1 MAQPIERNQDATVY
15 VGNLDDRCTDA
26 LVWELMAQAGPI
38 VNVHLPKDRVTQM
51 HQNYGFCEYV
61 SEDDADYS
69 CKILNQVKLFGK
81 PLRIN
86 KATSD
91 KKNLDVGASLFI
103 GNLAPDADETL
114 LRDTFSAFGTIMG
127 HAKVARDLETGQSK
141 GYGFV
146 SFDNFE
152 SSDAAID
159 AMNGQILA
167 NKPITV
173 GYAYKKDGKGERHGS
188 AAERLIAA
196 QGRKNQ
202 PSMPNRLFADIPGA
216 GPGGFT
222 PTGSNATGVAPLSR
236 PPPSFSQPH
245 SQPPP
250 GMPRPPAPYGQQP
263 PPPRFGGY
271 PNHMQQSSQQ
281 YHGSNA
287 IPLGQPSRPPPFG
300 AMGAPAPPPGP
311 PGMYAPNPNQP
322 PMMQG
327 GPPPGYPPMPPQ
339 GFPGAPPMR
348 PPGNY
353 APYGAPPGPPQH
365 QGYPGNGP
373 SSFRTVQHTV
383 KAWGSNTR
391 HTGQFRS
398 VTLAASQALPP
409 TPDSTYDV
417 IVVGGGHAGSE
428 ACAAAARTGAK
439 TLLLT
444 QKLDTIG
451 EMSCNPSFGGVGK
464 GVLVREIDALDG
476 LCGRI
481 SDLAGVQFRI
491 LNRSKGPAVH
501 GPRAQIDR
509 KLYKK
514 HMQKALHEYPNLT
527 IKAGSVS
534 DIVLGAEI
542 LPPTPGTNNVQG
554 EIKGIKLDSGEV
566 IHAPKAG
573 FELSRL
579 KTGTPPRLDGKTI
592 DYSELV
598 PQHGDMPP
606 SPFSF
611 LNKEVANGHNQLA
624 CYQTSTNPR
633 THEVIRNNLHKS
645 IHIRETVKGPRYCPS
660 IESKV
665 MRFATKEAHTI
676 WLEPEGYDTDVVYP
690 NGISMTLPEEE
701 QIEMLRTIKGLENVT
716 VLRCGYGVEYDYV
729 DPRELKRT
737 LETHRIQGLYLAG
750 QINGTTGYEEA
761 AAQGVLAG
769 INAGLAAQSKPPLI
783 LTRADA
789 YIGVLVDDLVTKG
802 VEEPYRIFTSRSEY
816 RLTLRADN
824 ADLRLTRKG
833 REAGC
838 VTDYRWKV
846 YQQMEEEMTRGMELM
861 NELKLSPHKWTELG
875 LGKSDDGIKRSAMEM
890 LGFPNVNINQFQE
903 IIPELKSLDPMVQAK
918 IEIEGAYSVYLRR
931 QGAEVTAFMRD
942 ETMELPADMDYSVI
956 PNLSNENRSKLERQ
970 RPATL
975 GAAKRIEGMTPTS
988 ILELLKYVQRT
999 KRPSTTITGAPIR
1012 SGSRKDRLRQRLMA
1026 KEF

>member
-1 MAQPIERNQDATVY
+1 MFKVSRRLVLVSHTATVSR
-15 VGNLDDRCTDA
+15 NAFSTLAKTPFRA
-26 LVWELMAQAGPI
+26 LEHSTRVWCARSTLSG
-38 VNVHLPKDRVTQM
+38 
-51 HQNYGFCEYV
+51 
-61 SEDDADYS
+61 
-69 CKILNQVKLFGK
+69 QV
-81 PLRIN
+81 
-86 KATSD
+86 
-91 KKNLDVGASLFI
+91 
-103 GNLAPDADETL
+103 
-114 LRDTFSAFGTIMG
+114 
-127 HAKVARDLETGQSK
+127 
-141 GYGFV
+141 
-146 SFDNFE
+146 
-152 SSDAAID
+152 
-159 AMNGQILA
+159 
-167 NKPITV
+167 
-173 GYAYKKDGKGERHGS
+173 
-188 AAERLIAA
+188 
-196 QGRKNQ
+196 
-202 PSMPNRLFADIPGA
+202 
-216 GPGGFT
+216 
-222 PTGSNATGVAPLSR
+222 
-236 PPPSFSQPH
+236 
-245 SQPPP
+245 
-250 GMPRPPAPYGQQP
+250 
-263 PPPRFGGY
+263 
-271 PNHMQQSSQQ
+271 
-281 YHGSNA
+281 
-287 IPLGQPSRPPPFG
+287 
-300 AMGAPAPPPGP
+300 
-311 PGMYAPNPNQP
+311 
-322 PMMQG
+322 
-327 GPPPGYPPMPPQ
+327 
-339 GFPGAPPMR
+339 
-348 PPGNY
+348 
-353 APYGAPPGPPQH
+353 
-365 QGYPGNGP
+365 
-373 SSFRTVQHTV
+373 
-383 KAWGSNTR
+383 
-391 HTGQFRS
+391 RS

-409 TPDSTYDV
+409 TPETSYDV

-542 LPPTPGTNNVQG
+542 LPPTPGQNNIQG
-554 EIKGIKLDSGEV
+554 EIRGIKLESGEV
-566 IHAPKAG
+566 IHAPKVIITTGTFLRGEIHIGLEAYPAGRIGEEASIGLSDSLAQAG

-592 DYSELV
+592 DFSELT
-598 PQHGDMPP
+598 PQYGDQPP
-606 SPFSF
+606 LPFSY

-624 CYQTSTNPR
+624 CYQTSTNPK

-660 IESKV
+660 IESKI
-665 MRFATKEAHTI
+665 MRFTTKEAHTI
-676 WLEPEGYDTDVVYP
+676 WLEPEGYDTDVIYP
-690 NGISMTLPEEE
+690 NGISMTLPEKE

-761 AAQGVLAG
+761 AAQGILAG
-769 INAGLAAQSKPPLI
+769 INAGLAAQFKAPLI

-789 YIGVLVDDLVTKG
+789 YIGVLVDDLITKG

-833 REAGC
+833 YEAGC
-838 VTDYRWKV
+838 VTDYRWNI
-846 YQQMEEEMTRGMELM
+846 YQKMEADMNRGMQLM
-861 NELKLSPHKWTELG
+861 SETKLSPFKWAEYG
-875 LGKSDDGIKRSAMEM
+875 FSKSDDGVKRSAIDM
-890 LGFPNVNINQFQE
+890 LAFPNTKIQQFYE
-903 IIPELKSLDPMVQAK
+903 AIPELKDMDPAVQSK

-942 ETMELPADMDYSVI
+942 EAMELPADLDYSVI
-956 PNLSNENRSKLERQ
+956 ANLSNENRTKLERH

-975 GAAKRIEGMTPTS
+975 GAAKRIEGITPTS
-988 ILELLKYVQRT
+988 ILELLKYIQKTR
-999 KRPSTTITGAPIR
+999 RPSTMITGEPIR
-1012 SGSRKDRLRQRLMA
+1012 SGSRKDRLRKRTLE
-1026 KEF
+1026 KPF

>member
-1 MAQPIERNQDATVY
+1 MFQVSKRLLLVSHSTTVS
-15 VGNLDDRCTDA
+15 GSSR
-26 LVWELMAQAGPI
+26 
-38 VNVHLPKDRVTQM
+38 
-51 HQNYGFCEYV
+51 
-61 SEDDADYS
+61 S
-69 CKILNQVKLFGK
+69 
-81 PLRIN
+81 
-86 KATSD
+86 
-91 KKNLDVGASLFI
+91 
-103 GNLAPDADETL
+103 
-114 LRDTFSAFGTIMG
+114 TFSTLASRSR
-127 HAKVARDLETGQSK
+127 VATRVLRHNTQVWSTQS
-141 GYGFV
+141 
-146 SFDNFE
+146 
-152 SSDAAID
+152 
-159 AMNGQILA
+159 
-167 NKPITV
+167 
-173 GYAYKKDGKGERHGS
+173 
-188 AAERLIAA
+188 
-196 QGRKNQ
+196 
-202 PSMPNRLFADIPGA
+202 
-216 GPGGFT
+216 
-222 PTGSNATGVAPLSR
+222 
-236 PPPSFSQPH
+236 
-245 SQPPP
+245 
-250 GMPRPPAPYGQQP
+250 
-263 PPPRFGGY
+263 
-271 PNHMQQSSQQ
+271 
-281 YHGSNA
+281 
-287 IPLGQPSRPPPFG
+287 
-300 AMGAPAPPPGP
+300 
-311 PGMYAPNPNQP
+311 
-322 PMMQG
+322 
-327 GPPPGYPPMPPQ
+327 
-339 GFPGAPPMR
+339 
-348 PPGNY
+348 
-353 APYGAPPGPPQH
+353 
-365 QGYPGNGP
+365 
-373 SSFRTVQHTV
+373 
-383 KAWGSNTR
+383 R

-409 TPDSTYDV
+409 TPETSYDV

-542 LPPTPGTNNVQG
+542 LPPTPGQNTVQG
-554 EIKGIKLDSGEV
+554 EIKGIKLESSEV
-566 IHAPKAG
+566 IHAPKVIITTGTFLRGEIHIGLEAYPAGRINEEASIGLSDSLAQAG

-592 DYSELV
+592 DYSRLT

-606 SPFSF
+606 LPFSF
-611 LNKEVANGHNQLA
+611 LNKEVANAHNQLL
-624 CYQTSTNPR
+624 CYQTSTNPK
-633 THEVIRNNLHKS
+633 THEIIRNNLHKS

-660 IESKV
+660 IESKI

-690 NGISMTLPEEE
+690 NGISMTLPEKE

-716 VLRCGYGVEYDYV
+716 VLRCGYG
-729 DPRELKRT
+729 
-737 LETHRIQGLYLAG
+737 
-750 QINGTTGYEEA
+750 YEEA
-761 AAQGVLAG
+761 AAQGILAG

-789 YIGVLVDDLVTKG
+789 YIGVLVDDLITKG

-833 REAGC
+833 YEAGC
-838 VTDYRWKV
+838 VTEYRWNA
-846 YQQMEEEMTRGMELM
+846 YQRMEQEMNRGIELM
-861 NELKLSPHKWTELG
+861 SEFKLSPAKWAEYG
-875 LGKSDDGIKRSAMEM
+875 LGKSDDGVKRSAIDM
-890 LGFPNVNINQFQE
+890 LSFPNIKMEDFYE
-903 IIPELKSLDPMVQAK
+903 AIPELKEIDPFTQAK
-918 IEIEGAYSVYLRR
+918 IEVEGAYSVYLRR

-942 ETMELPADMDYSVI
+942 ESMELPSDLDYSVI
-956 PNLSNENRSKLERQ
+956 PNLSNENRSKLERV

-999 KRPSTTITGAPIR
+999 KRPATMANGEPIR
-1012 SGSRKDRLRQRLMA
+1012 SGSRKERLRQRMLA

>member
-1 MAQPIERNQDATVY
+1 MTLMLTTASRRV
-15 VGNLDDRCTDA
+15 
-26 LVWELMAQAGPI
+26 LVS
-38 VNVHLPKDRVTQM
+38 HT
-51 HQNYGFCEYV
+51 
-61 SEDDADYS
+61 
-69 CKILNQVKLFGK
+69 
-81 PLRIN
+81 
-86 KATSD
+86 T
-91 KKNLDVGASLFI
+91 ASF
-103 GNLAPDADETL
+103 
-114 LRDTFSAFGTIMG
+114 R
-127 HAKVARDLETGQSK
+127 
-141 GYGFV
+141 
-146 SFDNFE
+146 
-152 SSDAAID
+152 
-159 AMNGQILA
+159 
-167 NKPITV
+167 
-173 GYAYKKDGKGERHGS
+173 
-188 AAERLIAA
+188 
-196 QGRKNQ
+196 
-202 PSMPNRLFADIPGA
+202 
-216 GPGGFT
+216 
-222 PTGSNATGVAPLSR
+222 
-236 PPPSFSQPH
+236 
-245 SQPPP
+245 
-250 GMPRPPAPYGQQP
+250 
-263 PPPRFGGY
+263 
-271 PNHMQQSSQQ
+271 
-281 YHGSNA
+281 
-287 IPLGQPSRPPPFG
+287 
-300 AMGAPAPPPGP
+300 
-311 PGMYAPNPNQP
+311 
-322 PMMQG
+322 
-327 GPPPGYPPMPPQ
+327 
-339 GFPGAPPMR
+339 
-348 PPGNY
+348 
-353 APYGAPPGPPQH
+353 
-365 QGYPGNGP
+365 NGP
-373 SSFRTVQHTV
+373 SLLRTVQQTV
-383 KAWGSNTR
+383 KTWCASTP
-391 HTGQFRS
+391 HAGQFRT

-409 TPDSTYDV
+409 TPDSTYNV

-542 LPPTPGTNNVQG
+542 LPPTPGTNNLQG
-554 EIKGIKLDSGEV
+554 EIKGIKLESGEV
-566 IHAPKAG
+566 IHAPKVVITTGTFLKGEIHIGLKAYPAGRIDEEASIGLSDSLAQAG

-592 DYSELV
+592 DYSKLV

-789 YIGVLVDDLVTKG
+789 YIGVLVDDLITKG

-833 REAGC
+833 HEAGC

-846 YQQMEEEMTRGMELM
+846 YQQMEEEMTRGIQLM

-875 LGKSDDGIKRSAMEM
+875 LGKSDDGIKRSAMDM
-890 LGFPNVNINQFQE
+890 LGFPNVNMNQFYE

-942 ETMELPADMDYSVI
+942 ETMELPADMDYSAI

-1012 SGSRKDRLRQRLMA
+1012 SGSRKDRLRQRLLA

>member
-1 MAQPIERNQDATVY
+1 MTLMLTTATRQVLVSHSTASFRN
-15 VGNLDDRCTDA
+15 C
-26 LVWELMAQAGPI
+26 
-38 VNVHLPKDRVTQM
+38 
-51 HQNYGFCEYV
+51 
-61 SEDDADYS
+61 
-69 CKILNQVKLFGK
+69 
-81 PLRIN
+81 
-86 KATSD
+86 
-91 KKNLDVGASLFI
+91 
-103 GNLAPDADETL
+103 
-114 LRDTFSAFGTIMG
+114 
-127 HAKVARDLETGQSK
+127 
-141 GYGFV
+141 
-146 SFDNFE
+146 
-152 SSDAAID
+152 
-159 AMNGQILA
+159 
-167 NKPITV
+167 
-173 GYAYKKDGKGERHGS
+173 
-188 AAERLIAA
+188 
-196 QGRKNQ
+196 
-202 PSMPNRLFADIPGA
+202 
-216 GPGGFT
+216 
-222 PTGSNATGVAPLSR
+222 
-236 PPPSFSQPH
+236 
-245 SQPPP
+245 
-250 GMPRPPAPYGQQP
+250 
-263 PPPRFGGY
+263 
-271 PNHMQQSSQQ
+271 
-281 YHGSNA
+281 
-287 IPLGQPSRPPPFG
+287 
-300 AMGAPAPPPGP
+300 
-311 PGMYAPNPNQP
+311 
-322 PMMQG
+322 
-327 GPPPGYPPMPPQ
+327 
-339 GFPGAPPMR
+339 
-348 PPGNY
+348 
-353 APYGAPPGPPQH
+353 
-365 QGYPGNGP
+365 P
-373 SSFRTVQHTV
+373 SSLAGKTSLRTVQHTV
-383 KAWGSNTR
+383 KAWGVHTR
-391 HTGQFRS
+391 HAGQFRS

-542 LPPTPGTNNVQG
+542 LPPTPGANNVQG
-554 EIKGIKLDSGEV
+554 EIKGIKLESGEV
-566 IHAPKAG
+566 IRAPKVVITTGTFLKGEIHIGLKAYPAGRIDEEASIGLSDSLAQAG

-737 LETHRIQGLYLAG
+737 LETHRIHGLYLAG

-789 YIGVLVDDLVTKG
+789 YIGVLVDDLITKG

-833 REAGC
+833 HEAGC

-846 YQQMEEEMTRGMELM
+846 YQKMEEEMKRGMELM
-861 NELKLSPHKWTELG
+861 NELKLSPHKWAEFG

-890 LGFPNVNINQFQE
+890 LGFPNVTMSQFCE
-903 IIPELKSLDPMVQAK
+903 IMPELKTLDPMVQAK

-999 KRPSTTITGAPIR
+999 KRPSTTITGAPLR

>member
-1 MAQPIERNQDATVY
+1 MFKVSRKLVLVRHT
-15 VGNLDDRCTDA
+15 A
-26 LVWELMAQAGPI
+26 LTRSGHSSFSTLTKQ
-38 VNVHLPKDRVTQM
+38 HT
-51 HQNYGFCEYV
+51 
-61 SEDDADYS
+61 
-69 CKILNQVKLFGK
+69 
-81 PLRIN
+81 RISI
-86 KATSD
+86 KSTTTLTAWQT
-91 KKNLDVGASLFI
+91 KGA
-103 GNLAPDADETL
+103 
-114 LRDTFSAFGTIMG
+114 
-127 HAKVARDLETGQSK
+127 
-141 GYGFV
+141 
-146 SFDNFE
+146 
-152 SSDAAID
+152 
-159 AMNGQILA
+159 GQI
-167 NKPITV
+167 
-173 GYAYKKDGKGERHGS
+173 
-188 AAERLIAA
+188 
-196 QGRKNQ
+196 
-202 PSMPNRLFADIPGA
+202 
-216 GPGGFT
+216 
-222 PTGSNATGVAPLSR
+222 
-236 PPPSFSQPH
+236 
-245 SQPPP
+245 
-250 GMPRPPAPYGQQP
+250 
-263 PPPRFGGY
+263 
-271 PNHMQQSSQQ
+271 
-281 YHGSNA
+281 
-287 IPLGQPSRPPPFG
+287 
-300 AMGAPAPPPGP
+300 
-311 PGMYAPNPNQP
+311 
-322 PMMQG
+322 
-327 GPPPGYPPMPPQ
+327 
-339 GFPGAPPMR
+339 
-348 PPGNY
+348 
-353 APYGAPPGPPQH
+353 
-365 QGYPGNGP
+365 
-373 SSFRTVQHTV
+373 
-383 KAWGSNTR
+383 
-391 HTGQFRS
+391 RS
-398 VTLAASQALPP
+398 VTLAASNALPP
-409 TPDSTYDV
+409 TPETSYDV

-542 LPPTPGTNNVQG
+542 LPPTPGQHNVQG
-554 EIKGIKLDSGEV
+554 EIKGIKLESGEV
-566 IHAPKAG
+566 IHAPKVVITTGTFLRGEIHIGLEAYPAGRIDEEASIGLSDSLAQAG

-598 PQHGDMPP
+598 PQYGDMPP
-606 SPFSF
+606 SPFSY

-633 THEVIRNNLHKS
+633 THEIIRNNLHKS

-660 IESKV
+660 IESKI
-665 MRFATKEAHTI
+665 MRFSKDAHTI

-690 NGISMTLPEEE
+690 NGISMTLPEKE

-716 VLRCGYGVEYDYV
+716 VLRAGYGVEYDYV
-729 DPRELKRT
+729 DPRELQRT
-737 LETHRIQGLYLAG
+737 LETHRIRGLYLAG

-769 INAGLAAQSKPPLI
+769 INAGLAAQAKAPLI

-789 YIGVLVDDLVTKG
+789 YIGVLVDDLITKG

-824 ADLRLTRKG
+824 ADLRLTRKA

-838 VTDYRWKV
+838 VTDYRWRV
-846 YQQMEEEMTRGMELM
+846 FQEMEKEMQRGVELM
-861 NELKLSPHKWTELG
+861 SNYVLSPVKWAEYG
-875 LGKSDDGIKRSAMEM
+875 FGKSDDGVKRSAMDM
-890 LGFPNVNINQFQE
+890 LGFPNARMDQFHE
-903 IIPELKSLDPMVQAK
+903 AIPELKDLDDTVQAK
-918 IEIEGAYSVYLRR
+918 IQVEGAYAVYLRR
-931 QGAEVTAFMRD
+931 QGVEVNAFMRD
-942 ETMELPADMDYSVI
+942 ESMELPADMDYSAI
-956 PNLSNENRSKLERQ
+956 NNLSNETRFKLERT

-988 ILELLKYVQRT
+988 ILELLKHVQRT
-999 KRPSTTITGAPIR
+999 RRPATSLTGEALR
-1012 SGSRKDRLRQRLMA
+1012 TGSRRDRLRQRQLA

>member
-1 MAQPIERNQDATVY
+1 MFKVSRK
-15 VGNLDDRCTDA
+15 
-26 LVWELMAQAGPI
+26 LVL
-38 VNVHLPKDRVTQM
+38 
-51 HQNYGFCEYV
+51 V
-61 SEDDADYS
+61 SH
-69 CKILNQVKLFGK
+69 
-81 PLRIN
+81 
-86 KATSD
+86 T
-91 KKNLDVGASLFI
+91 
-103 GNLAPDADETL
+103 T
-114 LRDTFSAFGTIMG
+114 T
-127 HAKVARDLETGQSK
+127 
-141 GYGFV
+141 
-146 SFDNFE
+146 
-152 SSDAAID
+152 
-159 AMNGQILA
+159 
-167 NKPITV
+167 
-173 GYAYKKDGKGERHGS
+173 
-188 AAERLIAA
+188 
-196 QGRKNQ
+196 
-202 PSMPNRLFADIPGA
+202 
-216 GPGGFT
+216 
-222 PTGSNATGVAPLSR
+222 LSR
-236 PPPSFSQPH
+236 NAFSTLAKTP
-245 SQPPP
+245 
-250 GMPRPPAPYGQQP
+250 
-263 PPPRFGGY
+263 
-271 PNHMQQSSQQ
+271 
-281 YHGSNA
+281 
-287 IPLGQPSRPPPFG
+287 
-300 AMGAPAPPPGP
+300 
-311 PGMYAPNPNQP
+311 
-322 PMMQG
+322 
-327 GPPPGYPPMPPQ
+327 
-339 GFPGAPPMR
+339 
-348 PPGNY
+348 
-353 APYGAPPGPPQH
+353 
-365 QGYPGNGP
+365 
-373 SSFRTVQHTV
+373 FRTLQQNIRAQV
-383 KAWGSNTR
+383 WNTR
-391 HTGQFRS
+391 SSLSGQVRS

-409 TPDSTYDV
+409 TPETSYDV

-514 HMQKALHEYPNLT
+514 HMQAALNEYPNLT

-542 LPPTPGTNNVQG
+542 LPPTPGQNNVQG
-554 EIKGIKLDSGEV
+554 EIKGIKLESGEV
-566 IHAPKAG
+566 IHAPKVVITTGTFLRGEIHIGLEAYPAGRINEEASIGLSDSLAQAG

-592 DYSELV
+592 DFSELT
-598 PQHGDMPP
+598 PQYGDQPP
-606 SPFSF
+606 SPFSY

-624 CYQTSTNPR
+624 CYQTSTNPK
-633 THEVIRNNLHKS
+633 THEIIRNNLHKS

-660 IESKV
+660 IESKI
-665 MRFATKEAHTI
+665 MRFTTKEAHTI
-676 WLEPEGYDTDVVYP
+676 WLEPEGYDNDVIYP
-690 NGISMTLPEEE
+690 NGISMTLPEKE

-737 LETHRIQGLYLAG
+737 LETHRIHGLYLAG

-769 INAGLAAQSKPPLI
+769 INAGLAAKSKAPLI

-789 YIGVLVDDLVTKG
+789 YIGVLVDDLITKG

-833 REAGC
+833 YEAGC
-838 VTDYRWKV
+838 VTDYRWNV
-846 YQQMEEEMTRGMELM
+846 YQKMEAEMNRGMLLM
-861 NELKLSPHKWTELG
+861 SEFKLSPAKWAEYG
-875 LGKSDDGIKRSAMEM
+875 FGKSDDGVKRSAIEM
-890 LGFPNVNINQFQE
+890 LGFPNAKMQQFHE
-903 IIPELKSLDPMVQAK
+903 AIPELKEMDPAVQNK

-942 ETMELPADMDYSVI
+942 ENMELPSDIDYSAV
-956 PNLSNENRSKLERQ
+956 PNLSNENRTKLERH

-975 GAAKRIEGMTPTS
+975 GAAKRIEGITPTS
-988 ILELLKYVQRT
+988 IVELLKYVQRT
-999 KRPSTTITGAPIR
+999 KRLPTMLTGEPIR

-1026 KEF
+1026 KDF

>member
-1 MAQPIERNQDATVY
+1 MFNVSRKLVLVTRSTVTLSW
-15 VGNLDDRCTDA
+15 NA
-26 LVWELMAQAGPI
+26 
-38 VNVHLPKDRVTQM
+38 
-51 HQNYGFCEYV
+51 
-61 SEDDADYS
+61 YS
-69 CKILNQVKLFGK
+69 T
-81 PLRIN
+81 
-86 KATSD
+86 TS
-91 KKNLDVGASLFI
+91 ASRSR
-103 GNLAPDADETL
+103 T
-114 LRDTFSAFGTIMG
+114 
-127 HAKVARDLETGQSK
+127 
-141 GYGFV
+141 
-146 SFDNFE
+146 
-152 SSDAAID
+152 
-159 AMNGQILA
+159 
-167 NKPITV
+167 
-173 GYAYKKDGKGERHGS
+173 
-188 AAERLIAA
+188 
-196 QGRKNQ
+196 
-202 PSMPNRLFADIPGA
+202 
-216 GPGGFT
+216 
-222 PTGSNATGVAPLSR
+222 LSR
-236 PPPSFSQPH
+236 TVEHKRMAWS
-245 SQPPP
+245 
-250 GMPRPPAPYGQQP
+250 
-263 PPPRFGGY
+263 
-271 PNHMQQSSQQ
+271 
-281 YHGSNA
+281 
-287 IPLGQPSRPPPFG
+287 SRPHC
-300 AMGAPAPPPGP
+300 
-311 PGMYAPNPNQP
+311 QR
-322 PMMQG
+322 Q
-327 GPPPGYPPMPPQ
+327 
-339 GFPGAPPMR
+339 
-348 PPGNY
+348 
-353 APYGAPPGPPQH
+353 
-365 QGYPGNGP
+365 
-373 SSFRTVQHTV
+373 V
-383 KAWGSNTR
+383 
-391 HTGQFRS
+391 RS

-409 TPDSTYDV
+409 TPETSYDV

-428 ACAAAARTGAK
+428 ACAAAARTGAR

-542 LPPTPGTNNVQG
+542 LPPTPGENIVQG
-554 EIKGIKLDSGEV
+554 EIKGIKLESGEV
-566 IHAPKAG
+566 IHAPKVIITTGTFLRGEIHIGLDVYPAGRIGEEASIGLSDSLAQAG

-592 DYSELV
+592 NYTDLT
-598 PQHGDMPP
+598 PQFGDMPP
-606 SPFSF
+606 SPFSY
-611 LNKEVANGHNQLA
+611 LNTDVVNAHNQLV
-624 CYQTSTNPR
+624 CYQTSTNSK
-633 THEVIRNNLHKS
+633 THEIIRNNLHKS

-660 IESKV
+660 IESKI

-690 NGISMTLPEEE
+690 NGISMTLPEKE

-769 INAGLAAQSKPPLI
+769 INAGLAAQSRPPLI

-789 YIGVLVDDLVTKG
+789 YIGVLVDDLITKG

-833 REAGC
+833 YEAGC
-838 VTDYRWKV
+838 VTDYRWRV
-846 YQQMEEEMTRGMELM
+846 YQQMEEDMKRGMQLM
-861 NELKLSPHKWTELG
+861 SDFKLSPFKWSEFG
-875 LGKSDDGIKRSAMEM
+875 FGKSDDGIKRSAIEM
-890 LGFPNVNINQFQE
+890 LGFPNVKMEDFYE
-903 IIPELKSLDPMVQAK
+903 AIPELKELDPAVQAK
-918 IEIEGAYSVYLRR
+918 IAVEGAYTVYLRR
-931 QGAEVTAFMRD
+931 QGAEVLAFMRD
-942 ETMELPADMDYSVI
+942 ESMELPADLDYSAI
-956 PNLSNENRSKLERQ
+956 PNLSNENRSKLVRQ

-988 ILELLKYVQRT
+988 IVELLKYVQKTR
-999 KRPSTTITGAPIR
+999 RPATTLTGEAIR
-1012 SGSRKDRLRQRLMA
+1012 AGSRKDRLRQRMLA

>member
-1 MAQPIERNQDATVY
+1 MFKVSKT
-15 VGNLDDRCTDA
+15 
-26 LVWELMAQAGPI
+26 LV
-38 VNVHLPKDRVTQM
+38 V
-51 HQNYGFCEYV
+51 V
-61 SEDDADYS
+61 SHTARTAVIANS
-69 CKILNQVKLFGK
+69 
-81 PLRIN
+81 R
-86 KATSD
+86 S
-91 KKNLDVGASLFI
+91 
-103 GNLAPDADETL
+103 
-114 LRDTFSAFGTIMG
+114 FS
-127 HAKVARDLETGQSK
+127 
-141 GYGFV
+141 
-146 SFDNFE
+146 
-152 SSDAAID
+152 
-159 AMNGQILA
+159 
-167 NKPITV
+167 
-173 GYAYKKDGKGERHGS
+173 
-188 AAERLIAA
+188 
-196 QGRKNQ
+196 
-202 PSMPNRLFADIPGA
+202 
-216 GPGGFT
+216 
-222 PTGSNATGVAPLSR
+222 SNATKSPLR
-236 PPPSFSQPH
+236 ALEH
-245 SQPPP
+245 RTTTLWAKR
-250 GMPRPPAPYGQQP
+250 MAA
-263 PPPRFGGY
+263 GG
-271 PNHMQQSSQQ
+271 
-281 YHGSNA
+281 
-287 IPLGQPSRPPPFG
+287 
-300 AMGAPAPPPGP
+300 
-311 PGMYAPNPNQP
+311 
-322 PMMQG
+322 
-327 GPPPGYPPMPPQ
+327 
-339 GFPGAPPMR
+339 
-348 PPGNY
+348 
-353 APYGAPPGPPQH
+353 
-365 QGYPGNGP
+365 
-373 SSFRTVQHTV
+373 
-383 KAWGSNTR
+383 
-391 HTGQFRS
+391 GQFRS

-409 TPDSTYDV
+409 TPETTFDV

-542 LPPTPGTNNVQG
+542 LPPTPGQNNVQG
-554 EIKGIKLDSGEV
+554 EIKGIKLESGEV
-566 IHAPKAG
+566 IHAPKVIITTGTFLRGEIHIGLTAYPAGRIDEEASIGLSDSLAQAG

-592 DYSELV
+592 DFSELT

-606 SPFSF
+606 APFSY
-611 LNKEVANGHNQLA
+611 LNTEVANANNQLV

-633 THEVIRNNLHKS
+633 THDIIRNNLHKS

-660 IESKV
+660 IESKI
-665 MRFATKEAHTI
+665 MRFSKESHTI
-676 WLEPEGYDTDVVYP
+676 WLEPEGYDTDVIYP

-701 QIEMLRTIKGLENVT
+701 QIQMLRTIKGLENVK

-729 DPRELKRT
+729 DPRELQRT
-737 LETHRIQGLYLAG
+737 LETHRIKGLYLAG

-769 INAGLAAQSKPPLI
+769 INAGLASQSKSPLI

-789 YIGVLVDDLVTKG
+789 YIGVLVDDLITKG

-824 ADLRLTRKG
+824 ADLRLTRMA

-838 VTDYRWKV
+838 VSDYRWRV
-846 YQQMEEEMTRGMELM
+846 FQEMEAEMSRGMELM
-861 NELKLSPHKWTELG
+861 SNFVLTPYKWAEYG
-875 LGKSDDGIKRSAMEM
+875 FGKSDDGVKRSALEM
-890 LGFPNVNINQFQE
+890 LGFPNAKVSHFYE
-903 IIPELKSLDPMVQAK
+903 AIPELKNISPAVQTK
-918 IEIEGAYSVYLRR
+918 IEIEGAYAVYLRR

-942 ETMELPADMDYSVI
+942 EAMELPVDLDYSAI
-956 PNLSNENRSKLERQ
+956 ANLSHENRSKLERQ

-988 ILELLKYVQRT
+988 ILELLKYVQKTR
-999 KRPSTTITGAPIR
+999 RPSTMITGEPIR
-1012 SGSRKDRLRQRLMA
+1012 AGSRKDRLRQRALA

>member
-1 MAQPIERNQDATVY
+1 MFKVSRRLVLVSHTTVSRNA
-15 VGNLDDRCTDA
+15 
-26 LVWELMAQAGPI
+26 
-38 VNVHLPKDRVTQM
+38 
-51 HQNYGFCEYV
+51 F
-61 SEDDADYS
+61 S
-69 CKILNQVKLFGK
+69 
-81 PLRIN
+81 
-86 KATSD
+86 
-91 KKNLDVGASLFI
+91 
-103 GNLAPDADETL
+103 TL
-114 LRDTFSAFGTIMG
+114 T
-127 HAKVARDLETGQSK
+127 K
-141 GYGFV
+141 
-146 SFDNFE
+146 
-152 SSDAAID
+152 
-159 AMNGQILA
+159 
-167 NKPITV
+167 
-173 GYAYKKDGKGERHGS
+173 
-188 AAERLIAA
+188 
-196 QGRKNQ
+196 
-202 PSMPNRLFADIPGA
+202 
-216 GPGGFT
+216 
-222 PTGSNATGVAPLSR
+222 
-236 PPPSFSQPH
+236 PSFRALEH
-245 SQPPP
+245 SI
-250 GMPRPPAPYGQQP
+250 RAWSARSSLSGQ
-263 PPPRFGGY
+263 
-271 PNHMQQSSQQ
+271 
-281 YHGSNA
+281 
-287 IPLGQPSRPPPFG
+287 
-300 AMGAPAPPPGP
+300 
-311 PGMYAPNPNQP
+311 
-322 PMMQG
+322 
-327 GPPPGYPPMPPQ
+327 
-339 GFPGAPPMR
+339 
-348 PPGNY
+348 
-353 APYGAPPGPPQH
+353 
-365 QGYPGNGP
+365 
-373 SSFRTVQHTV
+373 V
-383 KAWGSNTR
+383 
-391 HTGQFRS
+391 RS

-409 TPDSTYDV
+409 TPETSYDV
-417 IVVGGGHAGSE
+417 IIVGGGHAGSE

-542 LPPTPGTNNVQG
+542 LPPTPGQNNIQG
-554 EIKGIKLDSGEV
+554 EIKGIKLESGEV
-566 IHAPKAG
+566 IHAPKVVITTGTFLRGEIHIGLEAYPAGRIDEEASIGLSDSLAQAG

-579 KTGTPPRLDGKTI
+579 KTGTPPRLDSKTI
-592 DYSELV
+592 DFSDLT
-598 PQHGDMPP
+598 PQFGDQPA
-606 SPFSF
+606 SPFSY
-611 LNKEVANGHNQLA
+611 LNKEVANGHNQLV
-624 CYQTSTNPR
+624 CYQTSTNPK
-633 THEVIRNNLHKS
+633 THEIIRNNLHKS

-665 MRFATKEAHTI
+665 MRFTTKEAHTI
-676 WLEPEGYDTDVVYP
+676 WLEPEGYDTDVIYP
-690 NGISMTLPEEE
+690 NGISMTLPEKE

-737 LETHRIQGLYLAG
+737 LETHRIHGLYLAG

-789 YIGVLVDDLVTKG
+789 YIGVLVDDLITKG

-833 REAGC
+833 YEAGC
-838 VTDYRWKV
+838 VTDYRWNI
-846 YQQMEEEMTRGMELM
+846 YQKMEAEMNRGMQLM
-861 NELKLSPHKWTELG
+861 SETKLSPVKWAEFG
-875 LGKSDDGIKRSAMEM
+875 FNKSDDGVKRSAIEM
-890 LGFPNVNINQFQE
+890 LGFPNAKMQQFHE
-903 IIPELKSLDPMVQAK
+903 AIPELKDMDPAVQNK

-942 ETMELPADMDYSVI
+942 EAMELPADIDYSVI
-956 PNLSNENRSKLERQ
+956 ANLSNENRTKLERH

-975 GAAKRIEGMTPTS
+975 GAAKRIEGITPTS
-988 ILELLKYVQRT
+988 ILELLKYVQKT
-999 KRPSTTITGAPIR
+999 KRPATMITGEPIR

-1026 KEF
+1026 KPF